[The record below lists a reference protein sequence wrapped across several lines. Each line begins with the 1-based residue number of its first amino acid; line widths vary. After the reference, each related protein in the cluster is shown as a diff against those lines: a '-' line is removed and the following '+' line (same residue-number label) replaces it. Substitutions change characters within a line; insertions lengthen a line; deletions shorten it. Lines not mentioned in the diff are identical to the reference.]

1 METCRPQA
9 LIPELLRRFA
19 AVIAGSLIG
28 LVFAALVCWVWLS
41 TVDGHSLDW

>member
-9 LIPELLRRFA
+9 LIRAFG
-19 AVIAGSLIG
+19 AVVTGSLVG
-28 LVFAALVCWVWLS
+28 VAVTALVCWVWLS